1 MKFSTKLAAFLL
13 AVVFVL
19 TAFAGCSTPS
29 DNPDGTQQGSNETT
43 TNTTEIT
50 EAPGVDLELGADA
63 LKEYKVIRAEKA
75 SDTIVSAAA
84 ALRTDLNAALGASIG
99 INEDWVRNLDEIPAS
114 AKEIVVGSTNRPD
127 GAEIEK
133 ELRENDFAIIYK
145 NERIFIIGGTDAATL
160 EAIEYFKATFVD
172 SAAKLI
178 KINDKLEHFSLYNYP
193 IAKVEINGVSI
204 RDYTVIIPEKA
215 DLSTKYAA
223 DNLSDFMLANAGFE
237 LTVSTDKEAE
247 TEYEI
252 LIGDTNRAAS
262 TVTVS
267 ADVAKSEYIF
277 FKSGS
282 KIVCQGDSYMVG
294 GGVGDLVGR
303 LPLDGKNAEVKIDDI
318 PTEAAVKTFTFKE
331 AKSAILMIGD
341 GMGFNTIEMA
351 LSQIGT
357 FIANDLPNK
366 GNAYTGSLTTQSN
379 STKPTDSAAS
389 GTALATGV
397 KTINGYVGV
406 DKNKKDLLNL
416 RELAHSKGANTGV
429 ITTDVITGA
438 TPGAFLAHAGSR
450 NDTSVIQGQIDA
462 LLADGKIDWATGGT
476 SSADTKYDTELIDN
490 TTAALRKLATG
501 GESFFLMIE
510 EGHIDK
516 RSHKNDMAGCINM
529 VERFNDTIAYVIQ
542 FVLCHPDT
550 ALVITADHETGGI
563 QKKDDGTFKYTLDD
577 HSTANVPTFAIGH
590 GTEYFNGKE
599 VDNTDIPKFLAKI
612 YGNNDFGA

>member
-1 MKFSTKLAAFLL
+1 MKFSTKLAALLL
-13 AVVFVL
+13 AVVFVM
-19 TAFAGCSTPS
+19 TAFVGCTTTPNGP
-29 DNPDGTQQGSNETT
+29 DNTQGNDETT
-43 TNTTEIT
+43 TTEVT
-50 EAPGVDLELGADA
+50 EAPGVDLELNAEA
-63 LKEYKVIRAEKA
+63 LKDYKFIRAEKA
-75 SDTIVSAAA
+75 SEALISAVSAF
-84 ALRTDLNAALGASIG
+84 RVEINTALGSQIG
-99 INEDWVRNLDEIPAS
+99 INEDWVQNVESDIPES
-114 AKEIVVGSTNRPD
+114 AKEIVVGPTNRPESE
-127 GAEIEK
+127 EIEK

-145 NERIFIIGGTDAATL
+145 NERIYIIGGSDASTL
-160 EAIEYFKATFVD
+160 EALEYFKTTHIDTAN
-172 SAAKLI
+172 KLI

-204 RDYTVIIPEKA
+204 RDYTVVIPEKA

-223 DNLSDFMLANAGFE
+223 ANLSDFLLANAGFE

-262 TVTVS
+262 SVTVS

-277 FKSGS
+277 YKSGS

-303 LPLDGKNAEVKIDDI
+303 LPLDGTNAEVKLDDI
-318 PTEAAVKTFTFKE
+318 PTEAAAKTFTFKE
-331 AKSAILMIGD
+331 AKSAILLIGD
-341 GMGFNTIEMA
+341 GMGFNTIKMA
-351 LSQIGT
+351 LPQIGT

-366 GNAYTGSLTTQSN
+366 GSAYTGSVTTQNN
-379 STKPTDSAAS
+379 SSKPTDSAAS

-406 DKNKKDLLNL
+406 DKNKDELLNL

-429 ITTDVITGA
+429 ISTDKITGA
-438 TPGAFLAHAGSR
+438 TPSAFLAHHDDRDG
-450 NDTSVIQGQIDA
+450 TTELQKQIDA
-462 LLADGKIDWATGGT
+462 LIAAGKVDWATGGDGT
-476 SSADTKYDTELIDN
+476 ADTKFNSELIDD
-490 TTAALRKLATG
+490 TTSALRKLSTG
-501 GESFFLMIE
+501 GASFFLMIE

-516 RSHKNDMAGCINM
+516 RSHKNDATGCINM

-550 ALVITADHETGGI
+550 VMVITADHETGGI
-563 QKKDDGTFKYTLDD
+563 AEQADGTFKYTLDD
-577 HSTANVPTFAIGH
+577 HSTANVPTFALGK

-599 VDNTDIPKFLAKI
+599 VDNTEIPKFLARI
-612 YGNNDFGA
+612 YGENNFGE